1 MSLSPFFLYLSL
13 THSFLFSVRVGSCEY
28 VTIIIEEDIENL
40 RGYDRKTVEIIK
52 VGRGRSRNDVKTGLH
67 PNKHLSQ
74 IKSEQLIK
82 MVKIHI

>member
-1 MSLSPFFLYLSL
+1 MSFSPFFLYLSL
-13 THSFLFSVRVGSCEY
+13 THSFFFSVWVGSCEY

-40 RGYDRKTVEIIK
+40 RGYDRKTMEIIK
-52 VGRGRSRNDVKTGLH
+52 VKRWRSRNDVKTGLH